1 MPRRIIIDFDAEPD
15 ERALVHRVRN
25 FGEDL
30 YRACRDDGWAEVSL
44 DEVDRATNQLI
55 VKVGSA
61 QRECRIAAMIEA
73 LLAKHYFTGKAHLSH
88 VREPS

>member
-1 MPRRIIIDFDAEPD
+1 MTRKIVIDFDAQPD
-15 ERALVHRVRN
+15 QHVLIHRVRN

-61 QRECRIAAMIEA
+61 RRERRIAAMIEA
-73 LLAKHYFTGKAHLSH
+73 LLAKHYFTGKARLSH
-88 VREPS
+88 VHDPS

>member
-1 MPRRIIIDFDAEPD
+1 MPRRIIIDSDAEPD
-15 ERALVHRVRN
+15 ERALIHRVRN

-30 YRACRDDGWAEVSL
+30 FRACREDGWAEISL

-61 QRECRIAAMIEA
+61 RRERRIAAMIEA
-73 LLAKHYFTGKAHLSH
+73 LLARHFFTGKARLSH
-88 VREPS
+88 VRES

>member
-1 MPRRIIIDFDAEPD
+1 VLRKIIIEFDPQPD
-15 ERALVHRVRN
+15 RYALVHRVRN

-30 YRACRDDGWAEVSL
+30 YRVCREDGWAEISL

-61 QRECRIAAMIEA
+61 RRERRITAMIEA
-73 LLAKHYFTGKAHLSH
+73 LLAKHFFTGQTRLSH
-88 VREPS
+88 VHEPN

>member
-15 ERALVHRVRN
+15 ERALIHRVRN

-30 YRACRDDGWAEVSL
+30 FRACREDGWAEISL
-44 DEVDRATNQLI
+44 DEMDRATNQLI

-61 QRECRIAAMIEA
+61 RRERRIAAMIEA
-73 LLAKHYFTGKAHLSH
+73 LLARHFFTGKARLSH
-88 VREPS
+88 VRES